1 MMRHRSVASRHGVRV
16 EITPSRRGYSLVEV
30 LVSMVIL
37 LVGILAILN
46 FFPQSLRANANAAIR
61 AQAALLAQS
70 KAEEVRRDFT
80 AARPL
85 IQTIRSMTVPTT
97 PVPFVEDS
105 RLSYSFCGVS
115 LLAPVDNPG
124 DPRDDYGVARVIV
137 RYNEAFRPSQEILY
151 ELRFAE

>member
-1 MMRHRSVASRHGVRV
+1 MMRHRFAASRNGIGMALVH
-16 EITPSRRGYSLVEV
+16 PHQGYSLVEV

-61 AQAALLAQS
+61 AQAALLAQA
-70 KAEEVRRDFT
+70 KAEEVRRDSSAST
-80 AARPL
+80 PL
-85 IQTIRSMTVPTT
+85 IQTIRTLTVPTT

-137 RYNEAFRPSQEILY
+137 RYNQAFRPSEDILF